1 MKYTSYISMIAGAV
15 ALSAIIPAGISAAS
29 AASVNFEIAFN
40 QTESHP
46 QFKALQMFAEGLKER
61 TNGEYTAEVFPNEL
75 LGAQKETVEMT
86 QTGTIAMSVAA
97 ASLLESWNS
106 DFSVFNLPYLFNSIE
121 DQKKVLNNPDI
132 VGDLY
137 KSVTDQSV
145 IVLGSFTAG
154 ARSVYLKDRFV
165 KTPADLAGQKI
176 RVMQSDTNVQMMKN
190 MGGVGIAMGQGEVY
204 TAIQTGVLNGGENNE
219 IVFSSLKHAEVAPYY
234 SNTRHLMI
242 PDYLVMNVDLYN
254 GLPENIKTIVN
265 EELAKAFDYEFD
277 AFAEEARKARAD
289 AEKAGAKFSDDV
301 DMEAF
306 RASVKPL
313 IDSKLTNDVT
323 KTIYQKIEA
332 LR

>member
-1 MKYTSYISMIAGAV
+1 MKFTSYFSVIAGAV
-15 ALSAIIPAGISAAS
+15 ALSTISPVGISAAF
-29 AASVNFEIAFN
+29 AAPVVFEIAFN
-40 QTESHP
+40 QPETHP
-46 QFKALQMFAEGLKER
+46 QFKALQMFAEGLKNR
-61 TNGEYTAEVFPNEL
+61 TNGEYSAEVFPNEL

-86 QTGTIAMSVAA
+86 QTGTVAMSVAA
-97 ASLLESWNS
+97 ASLLESWNP

-121 DQKKVLNNPDI
+121 EQKDVLNNPEI

-137 KSVTDQSV
+137 NSVTDQSV

-165 KTPADLAGQKI
+165 KTPADLAGKKI
-176 RVMQSDTNVQMMKN
+176 RVMQSDTNVQMMKH

-204 TAIQTGVLNGGENNE
+204 TAIQTGVLDGGENNE
-219 IVFSSLKHAEVAPYY
+219 IVYSSLKHAEVAPYF

-242 PDYLVMNVDLYN
+242 PDYLVMNVDLYKE
-254 GLPENIKTIVN
+254 LPDGIKTILK
-265 EELAKAFDYEFD
+265 EELAKAFAFEFD
-277 AFAEEARKARAD
+277 AFAADAAKARAD

-306 RASVKPL
+306 RAAVKPL
-313 IDSKLTNDVT
+313 VDSKLTNDVT
-323 KTIYQKIEA
+323 KSIYQKIEA

>member
-1 MKYTSYISMIAGAV
+1 MKYSSYISMIAGAV
-15 ALSAIIPAGISAAS
+15 ALSTIMTGGLSAAS
-29 AASVNFEIAFN
+29 AAPVVFEIAFN
-40 QTESHP
+40 QTDTHP
-46 QFKALQMFAEGLKER
+46 QYKALQMFAEGLKTR

-97 ASLLESWNS
+97 ASLLESWNA
-106 DFSVFNLPYLFNSIE
+106 DFSVFNLPYLFNNIE
-121 DQKKVLNNPDI
+121 EQKKVLNNPEI

-165 KTPADLAGQKI
+165 KTPADLAGEKI
-176 RVMQSDTNVQMMKN
+176 RVMQSDTNVQMMKH

-219 IVFSSLKHAEVAPYY
+219 IVYSSLKHAEVAPHF

-242 PDYLVMNVDLYN
+242 PDYLVMNVDTYN
-254 GLPENIKTIVN
+254 GLPDDIRTILT
-265 EELAKAFDYEFD
+265 EELAKAFDFEFD
-277 AFAEEARKARAD
+277 AFAAEAAKARAD

-313 IDSKLTNDVT
+313 VDSKLTNDVT